1 MCLTVLPRAA
11 ANMDVLWDPGGVGGG
26 SDAIVAKSM
35 RGALPCPVRLIAK
48 SKAAPQQTVPKKAF
62 VVSLSADG
70 RAAMRK
76 ASHGLLSAP
85 AAASATPGATEKQR
99 RASVLM
105 RQHLMFFNEAD
116 VDGDSALDFDEFVA
130 GSDQGA
136 VARPGTCDAQEAAHG
151 VAALG
156 FLHSRFMFM
165 CTVKY
170 RTYCNQ

>member
-1 MCLTVLPRAA
+1 
-11 ANMDVLWDPGGVGGG
+11 
-26 SDAIVAKSM
+26 
-35 RGALPCPVRLIAK
+35 
-48 SKAAPQQTVPKKAF
+48 
-62 VVSLSADG
+62 
-70 RAAMRK
+70 MRK
-76 ASHGLLSAP
+76 APHGLLSAP

-130 GSDQGA
+130 ALPENVRTAHPQRKLRQFFRLADEDGSRRLGPTLGGQATSAGSDQGA
-136 VARPGTCDAQEAAHG
+136 VARPGTCDTQEAAHG

-165 CTVKY
+165 CTVSTVLTAIS
-170 RTYCNQ
+170 RRHVAGSS